1 MTSKERMF
9 LESKAWALEKLSL
22 DKAYFE
28 RLAGMHAPKILW
40 IGSIDSLVPFR
51 EVINANPGDILVY
64 RNMGVQVRTDDISM
78 MATVQH
84 AVEVSRVENIVICGY
99 SHCSAIEH
107 VVTGK
112 DDDPPH
118 VKAWLEELHELY
130 ENHMHEFK
138 NLDANQRAKHLSE
151 LNIRAQISKLSQLDI
166 IQKAWETGER
176 PTLLGW
182 YFDLQ
187 TGGLK
192 EIFSMEAKHKL
203 KQVASVA

>member
-1 MTSKERMF
+1 MF

-22 DKAYFE
+22 DKTYFE
-28 RLAGMHAPKILW
+28 RLAGMHTPKILW

-51 EVINANPGDILVY
+51 EVINANPGDVLVY
-64 RNMGVQVRTDDISM
+64 RNMGVQVRIDDISISL

-84 AVEVSRVENIVICGY
+84 AVVVSKVENIVVCGY

-107 VVTGK
+107 VVTGR

-118 VKAWLEELHELY
+118 VKMWLEELHELY
-130 ENHMHEFK
+130 ENHLHEFQG
-138 NLDANQRAKHLSE
+138 LDAEQRAKRLSE
-151 LNIRAQISKLSQLDI
+151 LNIRTQIIKLSQLEV
-166 IQKAWETGER
+166 IQKAWDSGGS

-182 YFDLQ
+182 YFDLK

-203 KQVASVA
+203 KQVASVG